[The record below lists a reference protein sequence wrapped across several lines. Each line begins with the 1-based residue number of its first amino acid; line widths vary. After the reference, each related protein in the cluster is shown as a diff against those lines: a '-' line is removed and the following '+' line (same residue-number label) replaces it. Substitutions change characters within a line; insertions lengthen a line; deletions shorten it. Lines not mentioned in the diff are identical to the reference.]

1 MCETGF
7 VGHEFYSRPSNS
19 LPARSD
25 QLGGKALS
33 FDPPQHGDDENE
45 TKSDENVG
53 FLMTENHF
61 GLLKGRFF
69 LLQTTQS
76 TQTLSVVWM
85 GWYPGLLV
93 SGWGGVRYRAHYG
106 AINHGDH
113 TEL

>member
-33 FDPPQHGDDENE
+33 FDPPQHGDDEN
-45 TKSDENVG
+45 VG

-61 GLLKGRFF
+61 GPLKGRFF
-69 LLQTTQS
+69 LSQTTQS
-76 TQTLSVVWM
+76 QICSF
-85 GWYPGLLV
+85 
-93 SGWGGVRYRAHYG
+93 
-106 AINHGDH
+106 
-113 TEL
+113 